1 VTSPG
6 TVAAFVVSTSAL
18 LAAGAVGEACRRGL
32 GYLQDISREAE
43 AAHDRAEKALRLLRG
58 EDEQDDGLVDVVE
71 ENREALLYADAYP
84 PKPEPPTSARGEK
97 CD

>member
-1 VTSPG
+1 VT
-6 TVAAFVVSTSAL
+6 AAVEIVVSASAL
-18 LAAGAVGEACRRGL
+18 LVAGAVGETCRRGL
-32 GYLQDISREAE
+32 GYLQDIAEEAE
-43 AAHDRAEKALRLLRG
+43 KAHDRAEKALRLLRG

-84 PKPEPPTSARGEK
+84 PEPHTVPTARGEK